1 VSVLKISIVTVSYN
15 SAATIADTLRSVK
28 TQTHPLIEHIVIDG
42 GSTDD
47 TPKLVRANGSVTTF
61 VSEPDRGI
69 YDAMNKGLARATG
82 DVVGFLN
89 SDDFLADPLALA
101 RVAAAFSDPTVDMAY
116 GDLVFVAQSDP
127 TRVVRLWTSRSYTP
141 GLCSRG
147 WMPPHPT
154 LYVRRSVYE
163 KFGNYDLAFPAAAD
177 FEMSLRL
184 LDGAKVNSVY
194 IPSIQVRM
202 RMGGQSTRSIA
213 NIISGSREVARACR
227 KHGLP
232 GDTRFVVQ
240 RLMAKV
246 PQFFRRP

>member
-1 VSVLKISIVTVSYN
+1 MSALKISIVTVSYN
-15 SAATIADTLRSVK
+15 SAATITDTLRSVES
-28 TQTHPLIEHIVIDG
+28 QTHPLIEHIVIDG

-47 TPKLVRANGSVTTF
+47 TPKLVRANSNVTTF

-89 SDDFLADPLALA
+89 SDDFLADPLALT
-101 RVAAAFSDPTVDMAY
+101 RVAAAFSDPTVDIAY
-116 GDLVFVAQSDP
+116 GDLLFVAQSDP
-127 TRVVRLWTSRSYTP
+127 TRVVRLWTSRAYTS

-163 KFGNYDLAFPAAAD
+163 DFGNYDLAFPAAAD

-184 LDGAKVNSVY
+184 LDGAKLKSVY
-194 IPSIQVRM
+194 IPSVQVRM

-213 NIISGSREVARACR
+213 NIISGSREVARACK

-232 GDTRFVVQ
+232 GNARFVVR